1 LCGHDGCWSAH
12 FVRPNLAL
20 LAPLYHALPEGV
32 RYSLRPLNALDELGT
47 LLPARGRVAMQP
59 IVAGLRSVT
68 AMLRGRGRLVRLSG
82 VSAIDGSPL
91 HALVDLGSE
100 GEAFWGGLLFAGR
113 PTRTIVGET
122 RSRLGLMRA
131 GRGRLDADIVLI
143 RIHRLARTAAERAG
157 FITMPSWVDTYID
170 TRGTLDDVLTRSPV
184 GRRTLK
190 SDLRR
195 IAREGLEPRLGS
207 GDDVTAFLRELYEP
221 FTRARWNTS
230 YVPLPPSWV
239 RQAPRF
245 CQVLWIERGGE
256 RVGGAL
262 LEPRGTE
269 LRDVAVGVRDRDDPY
284 GVRAAQYYFA
294 IRHAIAH
301 GYRQLALGGSR
312 PVLSDGVVRTK
323 RKWGAVLTPTLQWD
337 YLALALPRG
346 PEALRGFLTAHPLVA
361 EMDGRLYAVVDPAT
375 KERPDVAGIAG
386 FMVPSSAGWA
396 THRPS
401 VPHVAPATA
410 S

>member
-1 LCGHDGCWSAH
+1 MRSPLG
-12 FVRPNLAL
+12 L
-20 LAPLYHALPEGV
+20 LSPLYHALPEGV
-32 RYSLRPLNALDELGT
+32 RYSLRPLSALDELST
-47 LLPARGRVAMQP
+47 FLPAAGRVGMQP
-59 IVAGLRSVT
+59 IVGGLRSLT

-82 VSAIDGSPL
+82 VSAMDGAPL

-100 GEAFWGGLLFAGR
+100 GEAFWSGLLFAGR

-122 RSRLGLMRA
+122 RSRIGVLRA
-131 GRGRLDADIVLI
+131 GTGRLDADIVLL
-143 RIHRLARTAAERAG
+143 RIHRFARITAESAG
-157 FITMPSWVDTYID
+157 FITMPSWVDMFID
-170 TRGTLDDVLTRSPV
+170 TRGTLEDVLTRSPV

-207 GDDVTAFLRELYEP
+207 GDDVSIFLRELYEP
-221 FTRARWNTS
+221 YTRARWDTS
-230 YVPLPPSWV
+230 YVPAPPSWV

-245 CQVLWIERGGE
+245 CQVLWIERHGE

-262 LEPRGTE
+262 LEPRGHE
-269 LRDVAVGVRDRDDPY
+269 LRDVAVGVREQDDPY

-294 IRHAIAH
+294 IQHEITH
-301 GYRQLALGGSR
+301 GYRRLALGGCR

-346 PEALRGFLTAHPLVA
+346 LGALRGFLTAHPLVA
-361 EMDGRLYAVVDPAT
+361 EMDGRLYAVVDPAA
-375 KERPDVAGIAG
+375 KERPDVPGLAG
-386 FMVPSSAGWA
+386 FIVPGTAGWA

-401 VPHVAPATA
+401 APHVAPATA

>member
-1 LCGHDGCWSAH
+1 MRSPLD
-12 FVRPNLAL
+12 L
-20 LAPLYHALPEGV
+20 LPPLYHALPEGV
-32 RYSLRPLNALDELGT
+32 RYSLRPLNALDELST
-47 LLPARGRVAMQP
+47 FLPAGGRVGMQP
-59 IVAGLRSVT
+59 IVAGLRSLT

-122 RSRLGLMRA
+122 RSRLGLLRA
-131 GRGRLDADIVLI
+131 GTGRLDADIVLL
-143 RIHRLARTAAERAG
+143 RLHRLARAAAERAG
-157 FITMPSWVDTYID
+157 FITMPSWVDTYVD
-170 TRGTLDDVLTRSPV
+170 TRGAVEDVLTRNPV

-207 GDDVTAFLRELYEP
+207 GGDVTTFLRELYEP
-221 FTRARWNTS
+221 YTRARWHTS

-245 CQVLWIERGGE
+245 CQVLWIERRGE

-262 LEPRGTE
+262 LEPRGRE
-269 LRDVAVGVRDRDDPY
+269 LRDVAVGVLDQQDPY

-294 IRHAIAH
+294 IRHAITH
-301 GYRQLALGGSR
+301 GYRRLALGGSR
-312 PVLSDGVVRTK
+312 PVLNDGVVRTK

-361 EMDGRLYAVVDPAT
+361 EMDGRFYAVVDPAA
-375 KERPDVAGIAG
+375 KERPDAAGLTGYI
-386 FMVPSSAGWA
+386 VPCTAGWA
-396 THRPS
+396 THRPRT
-401 VPHVAPATA
+401 PQVAPATA

>member
-1 LCGHDGCWSAH
+1 MTVARRRTL
-12 FVRPNLAL
+12 VRSPLAP
-20 LAPLYHALPEGV
+20 LAPLYHSLPEGV
-32 RYSLRPLNALDELGT
+32 RYSLRPLNALDELST
-47 LLPARGRVAMQP
+47 FLPAAGRVGMQP

-82 VSAIDGSPL
+82 VSAVDGAPL

-100 GEAFWGGLLFAGR
+100 GEAFWGGRLFAGR
-113 PTRTIVGET
+113 PTHTIVGET
-122 RSRLGLMRA
+122 RSRLGLLRA
-131 GRGRLDADIVLI
+131 GTGRLDADIVLL
-143 RIHRLARTAAERAG
+143 RLHRFARAAAERAG
-157 FITMPSWVDTYID
+157 FITMPSWVDMNID
-170 TRGTLDDVLTRSPV
+170 TGGALDEVLTRSPV
-184 GRRTLK
+184 GGRTLK

-207 GDDVTAFLRELYEP
+207 GGDVTTFLRELYEP
-221 FTRARWNTS
+221 YTRARWDTS
-230 YVPLPPSWV
+230 YVPPAPSWV

-245 CQVLWIERGGE
+245 CQVLWIERRGE
-256 RVGGAL
+256 RIGGAL
-262 LEPRGTE
+262 IEPRGRE
-269 LRDVAVGVRDRDDPY
+269 LRDVAVGVRDQNDPY

-294 IRHAIAH
+294 IRHAVTH
-301 GYRQLALGGSR
+301 GYQRLALGGCR

-361 EMDGRLYAVVDPAT
+361 DMDGRLYAVVDPAAT
-375 KERPDVAGIAG
+375 ERPDVPGLAG
-386 FMVPSSAGWA
+386 FIVPGTAGWA

-401 VPHVAPATA
+401 TPHVASATA